1 MPDEVMEVLQTSDQ
15 SILSFYRW
23 IGERQQTCR
32 TGAYGAV
39 TTRSISRASS
49 AMSFSLFFSFFLLTL
64 NPYLGVCDVLSG
76 GLSMSENSDVRS
88 S

>member
-1 MPDEVMEVLQTSDQ
+1 MEVLQTSDQ

-49 AMSFSLFFSFFLLTL
+49 AMSFLFCSFFLFLLTL
-64 NPYLGVCDVLSG
+64 NTYLGVCDVLSG